1 VRGSDRLFGQTKSK
15 EVYMFEF
22 LPESA
27 GNLAGIRATGTL
39 TDADYKNVLLPK
51 LDQMFATFGRLRIL
65 LYMDDGFEGW
75 DLHAVWDDAAL
86 GLKHRADF
94 EKIAVVGGPDWV
106 GLFVKLSAFLI
117 AGQTR
122 VFSTDRLVEAWSWL
136 KEP

>member
-1 VRGSDRLFGQTKSK
+1 
-15 EVYMFEF
+15 MFEF